1 MTEFS
6 TSLSSDLIRLET
18 ALATRCGVPVKKE
31 LLNRYN
37 LNYYLKTAD
46 ASCTDYAYVNIGER
60 ITASFVL
67 NRKMIHNSK
76 DSIFDISSA
85 VLSGNF
91 AGYENNPGGSMAIAQ
106 ETALKSFSADKLAEK
121 LTQVIKSALLFFPV
135 KDVFIGGQVEGL
147 EQVVE
152 KISQNFAFQPV
163 IRKAGEPGKQICDI
177 FARQILWE
185 NCYALI
191 EVN

>member
-1 MTEFS
+1 M
-6 TSLSSDLIRLET
+6 
-18 ALATRCGVPVKKE
+18 
-31 LLNRYN
+31 
-37 LNYYLKTAD
+37 
-46 ASCTDYAYVNIGER
+46 
-60 ITASFVL
+60 
-67 NRKMIHNSK
+67 
-76 DSIFDISSA
+76 
-85 VLSGNF
+85 
-91 AGYENNPGGSMAIAQ
+91 
-106 ETALKSFSADKLAEK
+106 
-121 LTQVIKSALLFFPV
+121 
-135 KDVFIGGQVEGL
+135 EGL